1 LEHAAE
7 KAERGMMNAQ
17 QAVPELQIDVSNAL
31 PLVGDHKRVQ
41 GAADLAMSEGY
52 EMTLEPGDGI
62 GWTFDLRRI
71 AGALEMTGEVSGV
84 AALSCYRCLEDFA
97 YQVSIRLKEHAL
109 WPNAREGEEDLEGA
123 ADYLVM
129 DGMIDLEPVLR
140 DAVVLALP
148 ARRICDESCRGLC
161 ARCGAN
167 LNSETCSCGELPAD
181 SRLSPLADLKK
192 RLEGA
197 GDASP

>member
-1 LEHAAE
+1 
-7 KAERGMMNAQ
+7 MMNAKPT
-17 QAVPELQIDVSNAL
+17 VPELEIDVSNAL
-31 PLVGDHKRVQ
+31 PLVGDRKRVQ
-41 GAADLAMSEGY
+41 GTADLILGEGY
-52 EMTLEPGDGI
+52 EMKLEPGDGMR
-62 GWTFDLRRI
+62 WTFDLRRI

-84 AALSCYRCLEDFA
+84 AALSCYRCLEDFD
-97 YQVSIRLKEHAL
+97 YEVSIRLKEHAL

-123 ADYLVM
+123 ADYLVL

-148 ARRICDESCRGLC
+148 ALRVCSETCEGLC
-161 ARCGAN
+161 SRCGAN
-167 LNSETCSCGELPAD
+167 LNTETCSCGELPTD